1 MPKRLKRLPI
11 VLVILTTA
19 AAVGVTLAFMFKKAE
34 KTNIFV
40 SGQAACAVHEKM
52 DGTDVTGNS
61 AIGSEKSEI
70 RVENTG
76 NVKTFIRIRM
86 VSYYADTTGNIAGT
100 ASSEFPVLTLKNGW
114 IAGENHTYYYPY
126 PVEPGAMTEI
136 LCEPVTLGQT
146 QLADGTAVYQV
157 LEVFAEAVQA
167 DPVTAVQE
175 AWGVSVNNGVLSV
188 P

>member
-1 MPKRLKRLPI
+1 MSKRVKRLLI
-11 VLVILTTA
+11 VLIILTTA
-19 AAVGVTLAFMFKKAE
+19 AAVGVTLAFMFKKTE

-40 SGQAACAVHEKM
+40 AGQVACAVREKM
-52 DGTDVTGNS
+52 DGADVTGNS

-76 NVKTFIRIRM
+76 NIKAFIRIKLI
-86 VSYYADTTGNIAGT
+86 SYYADADGNIAGT
-100 ASSEFPVLTLKNGW
+100 ASSEFPTLTLKNGW

-126 PVEPGAMTEI
+126 PVDSGAMTEI
-136 LCEPVTLGQT
+136 LCDPVTLGQA
-146 QLADGTAVYQV
+146 QLADETAVYQV

-167 DPVTAVQE
+167 DPITAVQD
-175 AWGVSVNNGVLSV
+175 AWGVSVNDGILSV